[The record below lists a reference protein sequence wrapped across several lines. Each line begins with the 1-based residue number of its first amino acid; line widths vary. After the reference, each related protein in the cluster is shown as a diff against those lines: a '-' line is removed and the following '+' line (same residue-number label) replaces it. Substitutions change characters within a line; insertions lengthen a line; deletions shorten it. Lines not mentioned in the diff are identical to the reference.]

1 MTKGGSLFGY
11 SHFQS
16 SAFFLLLLPRGET
29 LLNFRRISRAIPR
42 ALTDLDL
49 SPSPDEVPIWD
60 SEYYRLPVTIS
71 VGRAFQPSIT
81 FPFAQRPLRTSV
93 NACLKI
99 GLANRSPLRVED
111 LLGTGF
117 IWER

>member
-1 MTKGGSLFGY
+1 MLGVHYTILKEQRFGKGKADDQGRQLARIPPLSVFC
-11 SHFQS
+11 
-16 SAFFLLLLPRGET
+16 LLPSSFC
-29 LLNFRRISRAIPR
+29 L
-42 ALTDLDL
+42 
-49 SPSPDEVPIWD
+49 WD
-60 SEYYRLPVTIS
+60 SEYYRLPVAIS
-71 VGRAFQPSIT
+71 VGGAFQPSIT
-81 FPFAQRPLRTSV
+81 FPFAQRSLRASL